1 MAAGK
6 KNATAAGGASAAD
19 TAPMDLSAKK
29 KHVREL
35 AKAGRWQEIKK
46 KYGQKMV
53 AKAKA
58 CAVYQYALGT
68 AIAG

>member
-1 MAAGK
+1 ML
-6 KNATAAGGASAAD
+6 ND
-19 TAPMDLSAKK
+19 T
-29 KHVREL
+29 
-35 AKAGRWQEIKK
+35 GRCVLVIVQIKK